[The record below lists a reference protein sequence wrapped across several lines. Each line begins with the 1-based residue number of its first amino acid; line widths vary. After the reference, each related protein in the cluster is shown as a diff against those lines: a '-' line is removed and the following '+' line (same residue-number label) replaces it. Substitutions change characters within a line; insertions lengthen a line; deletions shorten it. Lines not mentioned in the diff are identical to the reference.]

1 MKGLFDQ
8 ILQNGAPAID
18 RLVAQRQQENVEL
31 EFKTK
36 TNPTNGE
43 LAKED
48 RKNLAIILSAFA
60 NSMGGLVIWGVLAA
74 KNGDGVDCATEA
86 KPISEIEKFKS
97 EVERALSQAIM
108 PATKI

>member
-8 ILQNGAPAID
+8 IVQEGVPAIHQ
-18 RLVAQRQQENVEL
+18 LIAQRQQENVEL

-36 TNPTNGE
+36 ANHNNGE
-43 LAKED
+43 LPKDD
-48 RKNLAIILSAFA
+48 RKNLGIILSSFA

-74 KNGDGVDCATEA
+74 KNDDGVDCATEA

-97 EVERALSQAIM
+97 EVER
-108 PATKI
+108 